1 MGSPALANEFK
12 AVRNNFNRGRVQV
25 SENHFA
31 NKSGQFLKPIKNE
44 YDCEPIPGKTGLFDT
59 LLQRESKRGNGLDL
73 IGIPGRQKGQVEL
86 ILASLLTKQENEQSI
101 DRYFH
106 QKYGHAKNDYLQ
118 ARLIK
123 QYQLIRF
130 EQPTLIYNLQGTG
143 GTTAPPEINIFI
155 PSPTETSIR

>member
-1 MGSPALANEFK
+1 M
-12 AVRNNFNRGRVQV
+12 
-25 SENHFA
+25 
-31 NKSGQFLKPIKNE
+31 
-44 YDCEPIPGKTGLFDT
+44 
-59 LLQRESKRGNGLDL
+59 DL

-106 QKYGHAKNDYLQ
+106 QKYGHVKNDYLQ